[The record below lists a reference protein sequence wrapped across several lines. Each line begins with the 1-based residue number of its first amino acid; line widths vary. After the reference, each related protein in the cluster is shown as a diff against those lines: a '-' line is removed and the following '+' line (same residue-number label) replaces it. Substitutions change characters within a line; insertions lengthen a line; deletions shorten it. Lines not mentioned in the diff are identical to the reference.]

1 MVLYSSDMIKTMY
14 DVWYVNSAILKG
26 SGRGFLEVNEIVDAE
41 QLQRLKQ
48 FPFVKGL
55 KVIKEYSE

>member
-1 MVLYSSDMIKTMY
+1 MPKAFEVFYI
-14 DVWYVNSAILKG
+14 NSAILKG
-26 SGRGFLEVNEIVDAE
+26 SGRGFLDVTETVDEA

-55 KVIKEYSE
+55 KVLKEFEA